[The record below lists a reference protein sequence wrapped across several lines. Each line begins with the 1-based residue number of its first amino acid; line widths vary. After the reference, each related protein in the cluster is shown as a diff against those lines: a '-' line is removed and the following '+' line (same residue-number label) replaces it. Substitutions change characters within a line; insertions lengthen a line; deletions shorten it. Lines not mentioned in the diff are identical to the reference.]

1 MIRFMSTSLP
11 FRVTPRSSSYWRVT
25 FDSPPINLVTFE
37 LFAALGDLLDRM
49 EADDDL
55 KVVVFDSADPDFFLA
70 HFDMLPRSEP
80 YTGPTWLEVAGRMAR
95 SRVISIA
102 SIRGRARG
110 VGNEFALACDMRFA
124 ARENVVLGQPEVGV
138 GVTPGGGAPER
149 LPLLVGRGRALEII
163 AGADDFDAETAERYG
178 WINRAL
184 PDAELDA
191 YVDRLAT
198 RIASFD
204 RRPLAE
210 VKTLI
215 NRSTLPSEAD
225 LTAGQDT
232 FRTSLTWPE
241 AHDRIGRLLQ
251 RGLQQRGDVEYD
263 LGDHVAGL

>member
-1 MIRFMSTSLP
+1 MTDISS
-11 FRVTPRSSSYWRVT
+11 FRVEQRSASYWRVT

-37 LFAALGDLLDRM
+37 TFAALGDLVDRM

-70 HFDMLPRSEP
+70 HFDLLPPEQP
-80 YTGPTWLEVAGRMAR
+80 YTGPTWLDVAARMAR
-95 SRVISIA
+95 SRVITIA
-102 SIRGRARG
+102 SVRGRARG
-110 VGNEFALACDMRFA
+110 VGNEFLLACDMRFA
-124 ARENVVLGQPEVGV
+124 SKEKAVLGQPEVGA
-138 GVTPGGGAPER
+138 GITPGGGAPER

-191 YVDRLAT
+191 HVDRIAT

-210 VKTLI
+210 VKALV
-215 NRSTLPSEAD
+215 NRSTLPSESD
-225 LTAGQDT
+225 LEAGQDA
-232 FRTSLTWPE
+232 FRASLAWPE
-241 AHDRIGRLLQ
+241 AHARISRLLR
-251 RGLQQRGDVEYD
+251 RGMQQRSDIEYR
-263 LGDHVAGL
+263 LGDHIAEG

>member
-1 MIRFMSTSLP
+1 MSAVSP
-11 FRVTPRSSSYWRVT
+11 FRFSKRSPSYWRIT
-25 FDSPPINLVTFE
+25 FDMPPINLVDYE
-37 LFAALGDLLDRM
+37 VFAALGDLVDQM
-49 EADDDL
+49 EADDEL

-70 HFDMLPRSEP
+70 HFDLTPPKEP
-80 YTGPTWLEVAGRMAR
+80 YTGPTWLDVAARMAR

-110 VGNEFALACDMRFA
+110 VGSEFTLACDMRFA
-124 ARENVVLGQPEVGV
+124 SKEKAVLGQPEVGA
-138 GVTPGGGAPER
+138 GITPGGGATER

-191 YVDRLAT
+191 HVERVAT

-204 RRPLAE
+204 AKPLAE
-210 VKTLI
+210 VKALI
-215 NRSTLPSEAD
+215 NRSTLPTQDD
-225 LTAGQDT
+225 LAAGQDT

-241 AHDRIGRLLQ
+241 AHERIRKLLQ
-251 RGLQQRGDVEYD
+251 RGMQQRGELEYH
-263 LGDHVAGL
+263 LGKRLADSD

>member
-1 MIRFMSTSLP
+1 M
-11 FRVTPRSSSYWRVT
+11 VQRSASYWRVT

-37 LFAALGDLLDRM
+37 TFAALGDLVDQV

-70 HFDMLPRSEP
+70 HFDLLPPDQP
-80 YTGPTWLEVAGRMAR
+80 YTGPTWLDVAARMTR
-95 SRVISIA
+95 SRVITIA
-102 SIRGRARG
+102 SVRGRARG
-110 VGNEFALACDMRFA
+110 VGNEFLLACDMRFA
-124 ARENVVLGQPEVGV
+124 SKEKAVLGQPEVGA
-138 GVTPGGGAPER
+138 GITPGGGAPER
-149 LPLLVGRGRALEII
+149 LPLLVGRGRALEVI

-191 YVDRLAT
+191 FVDRIAT
-198 RIASFD
+198 RIASFG

-232 FRTSLTWPE
+232 FRASLAWPE
-241 AHDRIGRLLQ
+241 AHARISWLLQ
-251 RGLQQRGDVEYD
+251 RGMQQRGDMEYR
-263 LGDHVAGL
+263 LGDHIADSD